1 MDAAREAAKA
11 KAAAEAEPDEG
22 GWVTVSRH
30 SGKAKRKPLG
40 LGTKTGQ
47 AKIKAR
53 DAKRRKRKE
62 MLDFYKFQVWPR
74 SKRDIFLLY
83 PLLQFTDGVIYSPR
97 VYVVNNFKSFIGS
110 LLSSSLAKP

>member
-1 MDAAREAAKA
+1 MTVKSHQNRIELVTRLAHEAAKA
-11 KAAAEAEPDEG
+11 KAAAEAEPDVG

-30 SGKAKRKPLG
+30 SGKTKRKPLG

-62 MLDFYKFQVWPR
+62 MLDFYKFQVGH
-74 SKRDIFLLY
+74 Y
-83 PLLQFTDGVIYSPR
+83 PKQYFIVLLQLTGLFPR
-97 VYVVNNFKSFIGS
+97 G
-110 LLSSSLAKP
+110 

>member
-1 MDAAREAAKA
+1 MDVAREAAKA

-47 AKIKAR
+47 AKIK
-53 DAKRRKRKE
+53 
-62 MLDFYKFQVWPR
+62 Q
-74 SKRDIFLLY
+74 
-83 PLLQFTDGVIYSPR
+83 
-97 VYVVNNFKSFIGS
+97 
-110 LLSSSLAKP
+110 